1 MKKLLTTVLSVSF
14 FLISMLSAKAFKFG
28 IFDTAHL
35 EGYRYDP
42 FIQICRSVGFD
53 VDYKSIAQIMDS
65 DDLDL
70 QSYDAILFVL
80 DIEFLKGMATSFVSH
95 KILRLIEKYSRKP
108 DKLVGLAFPP
118 INAQIPNKALLFA
131 PIFRRVGLHVN
142 SNSFEI
148 LDVPDD
154 FDIQSFNREKVN
166 KSLEGFFEATKRFFN
181 IPMEARGFLY
191 HTTLSLPRS
200 INFTSYALMQ
210 DSYFSV
216 LPIKNS
222 LPFRLSPTLPYGIY
236 FFNPIRRNN
245 LFLTSSTLLSFS
257 GIGESFHV
265 CPVNFSLRQ
274 KMHELIQ
281 EMMWELKMLLAQK
294 DKDNID
300 FTAIKKSKKP
310 SLPRA
315 LTSLDRIK
323 SKRVAKR
330 KIAWMEILPF
340 EREGEKDKKEQRLLV
355 DCILKSGSDLDLWIT
370 INPHMYYSPIAK
382 YANKAEKFY
391 SALSKFTKALNQ
403 KAKELKVEPPKI
415 LVGYEITNNI
425 YEPNLPKRCAVD
437 LYLNKYVDVP
447 DPLDKSFWQNE
458 IKDPLVSFLHEW
470 EKPQINNRVKL
481 AGVVLDLEMYCRR
494 TTGSF
499 LGTMGFDAE
508 NFENFKELNSLEV
521 STKNPEIFAKVLVQR
536 KLLGKYFDFLQDQAE
551 SLGKELKSFF
561 HDQIKNGLI
570 YCYAPNISVD
580 WFYKGFYK
588 GLGEI
593 TRPVQLLTFNAEFN
607 SHRQWLQK
615 NGINANHS
623 SVLMLSKLRSEKDFA
638 RVNDILNYHDGIWLN
653 RFSRFAEDNHKSW
666 MSIEQS
672 PMKEKDKEK
681 FFDFLKK
688 K

>member
-1 MKKLLTTVLSVSF
+1 
-14 FLISMLSAKAFKFG
+14 MLSAKTFKFG

-42 FIQICRSVGFD
+42 FIQICKSIGFD
-53 VDYKSIAQIMDS
+53 VDYKSIAKIMDS
-65 DDLDL
+65 DDLEM
-70 QSYDAILFVL
+70 QNYDAILFVL
-80 DIEFLKGMATSFVSH
+80 DIEFLKGMTTSFVSH
-95 KILRLIEKYSRKP
+95 KILRLIEKYARKP

-118 INAQIPNKALLFA
+118 IGAQIPNKALLFA
-131 PIFRRVGLHVN
+131 PIFRRAGLHVN
-142 SNSFEI
+142 PHSFEI

-154 FDIQSFNREKVN
+154 FDIQSFDREKVN
-166 KSLEGFFEATKRFFN
+166 KNLEGFFDVTKRFFN
-181 IPMEARGFLY
+181 VPMEARGFLY
-191 HTTLSLPRS
+191 HTTLSLPRR
-200 INFTSYALMQ
+200 INFVSYASMH

-216 LPIKNS
+216 LPIKNT

-236 FFNPIRRNN
+236 SFNPIRRNH

-257 GIGESFHV
+257 GVGESFHV
-265 CPVNFSLRQ
+265 CPANFSLRQ
-274 KMHELIQ
+274 KMHELMQ
-281 EMMWELKMLLAQK
+281 EMMWELKMILAQK
-294 DKDNID
+294 NKDEID
-300 FTAIKKSKKP
+300 FARIRKDIKPNLPKTLALLGKNSPKKKK
-310 SLPRA
+310 
-315 LTSLDRIK
+315 T
-323 SKRVAKR
+323 KR

-340 EREGEKDKKEQRLLV
+340 ERDGEKDRKEQRLLV

-370 INPHMYYSPIAK
+370 LNPHSYYSPIAK
-382 YANKAEKFY
+382 HADKTEKFY
-391 SALSKFTKALNQ
+391 SALSKFTKKLSQ
-403 KAKELKVEPPKI
+403 KAKELKVQLPKI

-458 IKDPLVSFLHEW
+458 IKDPLVSFLYEW
-470 EKPQINNRVKL
+470 EKPQINNGIKL

-499 LGTMGFDAE
+499 LGTMGFDVA
-508 NFENFKELNSLEV
+508 NFEKFKKLNSLEV
-521 STKNPEIFAKVLVQR
+521 STKNTEVFAKVLVKK
-536 KLLGKYFDFLQDQAE
+536 KLLQKYFEFLQDQAE
-551 SLGKELKSFF
+551 DLGKELKSFF
-561 HDQIKNGLI
+561 HDQIKDGLI
-570 YCYAPNISVD
+570 YCYAPNISID

-588 GLGEI
+588 GLGES
-593 TRPVQLLTFNAEFN
+593 TRPVQLLTFNAEFD
-607 SHRQWLQK
+607 SHRPWLQK

-638 RVNDILNYHDGIWLN
+638 RVDDILKNHDGIWLN
-653 RFSRFAEDNHKSW
+653 RFSRFAEDNHNSW

-672 PMKEKDKEK
+672 PMNEKDKEK